1 MTYSRKQVQSQRGR
15 GAEMRAWAAANCKL
29 QNANCKMQID
39 AVRFLST
46 SWRFCG
52 SFFLSVAVLFSSY
65 SSAADVDDAVLK
77 SETDRI
83 AAAAKAIPSVL
94 AIFADGGQ
102 GGGSGVVITPDGYAL
117 SNFHVTKPCGDYMQ
131 CGMADGRLYDA
142 VIVGVDPVGDV
153 ALIKLFGRDD
163 FPAAELGDSDTV
175 QVGDWC
181 FAMGNPFLLA
191 TDFTPSVS
199 YGVVSGVHRYQY
211 PAGTLLEY
219 ADCIQTDAAINPG
232 NSGGPL
238 FDAQGRLIGIN
249 GRGSFEKRGRVN
261 VGVGYAISIN
271 QIKNFLGALRSG
283 RIVDHATLGAQL
295 TTADTGDVVVT
306 NILEDCDAFRRG
318 LRVDDEVVRFA
329 GRSIR
334 SVNAFKNVLGTLPRD
349 WRVPLT
355 FRRDGQ
361 THEIYVRLM
370 GVHREDELIAKTGGM
385 PEPPQP
391 RPREPMPDGRRP
403 EGQQPDG
410 KQPDGE
416 PGAPPDGN
424 QPDEDGDG
432 PRKDGKGRRP
442 PFRLPRAAPK
452 KVNMPEIVK
461 QHFEKGD
468 RGFANYFFNRQNQE
482 RLWKGLVDRGNFAE
496 FDGPWMIAGMVT
508 GNVGECKITLASLGA
523 RIELPTGDSEM
534 TLTEGWD
541 MRLNPPGSGGM
552 LGTLWLWRKLLVE
565 GPKRF
570 GKLEYRGTAPLPERG
585 GLFDVLVGTAEGV
598 DCLFY
603 FDQSGGMLVALEMY
617 PAGNDADPCEIYFL
631 EYQEYEGRH
640 FPRRMEVR
648 HGDRVFGVFELA
660 TVELQKSG
668 EK

>member
-1 MTYSRKQVQSQRGR
+1 LNPGFISATPR
-15 GAEMRAWAAANCKL
+15 L
-29 QNANCKMQID
+29 
-39 AVRFLST
+39 
-46 SWRFCG
+46 CG
-52 SFFLSVAVLFSSY
+52 SVFLCFAALFSTFLQ
-65 SSAADVDDAVLK
+65 AADVDDAVLK
-77 SETDRI
+77 GESSRI
-83 AAAAKAIPSVL
+83 AAATKAIPSVL

-117 SNFHVTKPCGDYMQ
+117 SNFHVTKPCGDYMK
-131 CGMADGRLYDA
+131 CGMADGKLYDA
-142 VIVGVDPVGDV
+142 VMVGVDPVGDV

-199 YGVVSGVHRYQY
+199 YGVVSGVQRYQY

-271 QIKNFLGALRSG
+271 QIKNFLGDLRSG
-283 RIVDHATLGAQL
+283 RIVDHATLGATL
-295 TTADTGDVVVT
+295 STADTGDVVVT

-318 LRVDDEVVRFA
+318 LRVDDEIVRFA
-329 GRSIR
+329 GRSVR
-334 SVNAFKNVLGTLPRD
+334 SVNGFKNVLGTLPRD
-349 WRVPLT
+349 WRVPLSY
-355 FRRDGQ
+355 RRDSQ
-361 THEIYVRLM
+361 TREIYVRLM
-370 GVHREDELIAKTGGM
+370 GVHREDELIAKTEGGGM

-391 RPREPMPDGRRP
+391 RPGEPMPGGRR
-403 EGQQPDG
+403 PDG
-410 KQPDGE
+410 KQPNEE
-416 PGAPPDGN
+416 PGAPPDGK
-424 QPDEDGDG
+424 QPDDKQPDDDDNGDG

-461 QHFEKGD
+461 QHFEKD
-468 RGFANYFFNRQNQE
+468 VPGFANYFFNRQHQE
-482 RLWKGLVDRGNFAE
+482 RLWKGLAGRGDFSE
-496 FDGPWMIAGMVT
+496 FNGPWTIAGMVT
-508 GNVGECKITLASLGA
+508 GSVGEYRIMLTGVGA

-534 TLTEGWD
+534 TIAEGLPTRLT
-541 MRLNPPGSGGM
+541 PAGSGGL

-603 FDQSGGMLVALEMY
+603 FEPAGGMLVALEMY
-617 PAGNDADPCEIYFL
+617 PAGNDVDPCEVYFL
-631 EYQEYEGRH
+631 DHQEHEGRH

-648 HGDRVFGVFELA
+648 YGDRVFGVFELA
-660 TVELQKSG
+660 KVDLQKSG